1 MHGSDNKLQ
10 NKKLDGW
17 HFLGLSVL
25 LYFIPMI
32 PFQGKHYHREQ
43 FFPWERRRRL
53 VNPDLRS
60 WQNPSVSQ
68 RPGEYAYNTCVCIC
82 VFGSWQNP
90 SVSQD
95 QESTHT
101 TLVFVFVYLEVEKS
115 LCLPSQQKKV
125 CLQHFRSFFG
135 QIQIITHFSLTF
147 IILVVCKNE
156 SFCHRNHFRELYV
169 ASIRR

>member
-1 MHGSDNKLQ
+1 MFSWVECSIVFYSNDPLSRKALPSWAILSLGAAAAARKSGF
-10 NKKLDGW
+10 KKLTKSFCLPKTRRVRIQ
-17 HFLGLSVL
+17 HLC
-25 LYFIPMI
+25 LYLCIWKLTKSFCLP
-32 PFQGKHYHREQ
+32 
-43 FFPWERRRRL
+43 
-53 VNPDLRS
+53 
-60 WQNPSVSQ
+60 
-68 RPGEYAYNTCVCIC
+68 RPGEYAMRT
-82 VFGSWQNP
+82 
-90 SVSQD
+90 
-95 QESTHT
+95 THT